1 VLILLP
7 PSETKREGGEAQGLD
22 VARLRFSS
30 LTATRRR
37 LIAELRTLSRDE
49 DASLKALKIS
59 ARQRAEVAR
68 NRSLMTSPTMPA
80 IDRYTG
86 VVFDALDAASLP
98 QQARDFAASHLVI
111 QSALLGPIGALDP
124 IPAYRLSH
132 DSRLPGVHLAKTW
145 APLVP
150 AEFGAPDQLVLD
162 FRSEAYVALSPLP
175 AGANAFFLR
184 VVTEAEDGAVRALN
198 HFNKKSKG
206 LLTRAL
212 LVHAQDLKTIDEVLA
227 VAGEA
232 GHRMELA
239 DPGEVRLFASTV

>member
-7 PSETKREGGEAQGLD
+7 PSETKREGGDAARLD
-22 VARLRFSS
+22 LARLRFSS

-37 LIAELRTLSRDE
+37 LVRELRALSRDE

-59 ARQRAEVAR
+59 VRQLSEVER
-68 NRSLMTSPTMPA
+68 NRAVTTSPTMPA

-86 VVFDALDAASLP
+86 VVFDALDSASLP
-98 QQARDFAASHLVI
+98 QEARAFAASHLVI

-132 DSRLPGVHLAKTW
+132 DSKLPGIHLAKTW
-145 APLVP
+145 APVAPL
-150 AEFGAPDQLVLD
+150 EIGAGEELVLD
-162 FRSEAYVALSPLP
+162 FRSEAYVALSPVRS
-175 AGANAFFLR
+175 GANSWFLR
-184 VVTEAEDGAVRALN
+184 VVTESDDGTVRALN

-212 LVHAQDLKTIDEVLA
+212 LMHARDLSTIDEVIA
-227 VAGEA
+227 VAGAA
-232 GHRMELA
+232 GHRMELGE
-239 DPGEVRLFASTV
+239 PGEVRLYSSGV

>member
-7 PSETKREGGEAQGLD
+7 PSETKREGGEATRLD

-37 LIAELRTLSRDE
+37 LIRELRTLSRDE

-59 ARQRAEVAR
+59 ARQRSEVLR
-68 NRSLMTSPTMPA
+68 NRTLTTSPTMPA

-86 VVFDALDAASLP
+86 VVFDALDAASLSP
-98 QQARDFAASHLVI
+98 EARLFAASHVVI
-111 QSALLGPIGALDP
+111 QSALLGPIGGMDP

-132 DSRLPGVHLAKTW
+132 DSKLPGVHLAKTW
-145 APLVP
+145 SSVVP
-150 AEFGAPDQLVLD
+150 HELGADDELVLD

-175 AGANAFFLR
+175 PGTNSWFLR
-184 VVTEAEDGAVRALN
+184 VVTESADGSVRALN

-212 LVHAQDLKTIDEVLA
+212 LTHARDLASIDEVLT
-227 VAGEA
+227 VARDA
-232 GHRMELA
+232 GFRMELG
-239 DPGEVRLFASTV
+239 DPGEIRLFTSAP